1 MDYKA
6 LYEEEVEKRKDAEK
20 RAHEEA
26 EMRKE
31 ANEKRDE
38 AEKRA
43 HEEAEKHME
52 AEKRAKKVES
62 EFDAYRYAKFMR
74 ERDLLRKCTMRCR
87 YTEYNFIPRP
97 C

>member
-6 LYEEEVEKRKDAEK
+6 LYEEEVEKRKQDEK
-20 RAHEEA
+20 RAH
-26 EMRKE
+26 K
-31 ANEKRDE
+31 E
-38 AEKRA
+38 AEKR
-43 HEEAEKHME
+43 
-52 AEKRAKKVES
+52 KKVES
-62 EFDAYRYAKFMR
+62 EFEAYRYAKFMR